1 MFNIRFCVFL
11 LATLAT
17 TSAMATCPLLD
28 LMVYNGKDYPLAGY
42 TKPPRN
48 QKIDEWVSALPSCS
62 APGQGRAI
70 YEIDGKT
77 IFLVKFRSCSSEL
90 NVSDAYG
97 TTELKIPAKWLDG
110 KFDVA
115 LGSCHGGWDPA
126 KESFIVKEGAL
137 VEFLKTP

>member
-1 MFNIRFCVFL
+1 MLKIRLCVFL
-11 LATLAT
+11 FATLAT
-17 TSAMATCPLLD
+17 TNAIATCPLLD
-28 LMVYNGKDYPLAGY
+28 LVVYQGKNYPLAGY

-48 QKIDEWVSALPSCS
+48 RKIEEWVSTLPSCS
-62 APGQGRAI
+62 APGQGRAV
-70 YEIDGKT
+70 YEIDGKN

-90 NVSDAYG
+90 SVTDAYG
-97 TTELKIPAKWLDG
+97 TVGLKIPAEWLDG

-115 LGSCHGGWDPA
+115 LGSCHGGWDRA